1 VNDRSTKEGSSM
13 KRITGMLTA
22 MTAFLIAAAT
32 PALAAYAPPPPAP
45 GATHGGAGAA
55 GAAGTAFTG
64 SNVSV
69 GVVLLGVLVVG
80 GLTSLIVSRR
90 AAARSSSTL

>member
-13 KRITGMLTA
+13 KRITAMLMA

-45 GATHGGAGAA
+45 GATHGGA